1 MRRFF
6 ITQHPTFGSYANPIS
21 SKIEKSVLSF
31 RKIKNYPQHRQV
43 CLTIPFPAVS
53 CTLH

>member
-21 SKIEKSVLSF
+21 SKIEKSVLSD
-31 RKIKNYPQHRQV
+31 KLDVPLV
-43 CLTIPFPAVS
+43 VP
-53 CTLH
+53 